1 MNYEKDLFIS
11 YAHLDD
17 QPLAPQQRGWVS
29 QFHAYLEKALTW
41 NLGHPATIWRDQRL
55 TGSEIFS
62 NEIAEQLGKSAI
74 LVSVL
79 SPCYVESEWCK
90 REIDEFC
97 KAAEQNGKVV
107 VGNKPRIFKVIKRP
121 PKSQE
126 PPLPPFMRDV
136 LGYEFYVDKD
146 GRPLELDPAWP
157 DQIQKFKEKVECL
170 AYDIGELIEHL
181 HDITVRDSRDSSCKP
196 PVYLGQCSHDR
207 KEDRDLIAS
216 DLKRLGYR
224 IFPDKPLP
232 MEDEESFTAEVSQFL
247 SQCSLSIHLVGSGY
261 GAIPDG
267 PSQKSVVVLENEL
280 AVKRC
285 KTGGLC
291 RIVWMPVTELV
302 PNKKKQQQ
310 FIDALGRDPEVQ
322 FGADLVTNGLEDLK
336 GTIHA
341 TLQKLEKAALRP
353 AKPARVEGG
362 PKFVYLIYDKADREA
377 SHGLRRW
384 LMSKGFEVRT
394 PVFEGKAATVRKANQ
409 ETLALCDAAI
419 LFYGVGDEAWRCT
432 VENDIRKANGCRG
445 EKPPV
450 VSFTYISGPASDDK
464 RDMIELEEP
473 NIINGIQGFS
483 EAAVGPLLVAVQKV

>member
-17 QPLAPQQRGWVS
+17 QPLTPQQQGWVS

-41 NLGHPATIWRDQRL
+41 NLGHPATIWRDRRL
-55 TGSEIFS
+55 SGNEIFS
-62 NEIAEQLGKSAI
+62 NEIAEQLAKSAI

-107 VGNKPRIFKVIKRP
+107 VGNRPRIFKVIKRP

-157 DQIQKFKEKVECL
+157 DQIQQFKEKVECL

-181 HDITVRDSRDSSCKP
+181 HDISPSSARSSSPKRA
-196 PVYLGQCSHDR
+196 VYLGQCSHDR
-207 KEDRDLIAS
+207 KEDRDLLVS
-216 DLKRLGYR
+216 DLKRFGYR
-224 IFPDKPLP
+224 ILPDKPLP
-232 MEDEESFTAEVSQFL
+232 MEDEDSFASAVSELL

-261 GAIPDG
+261 GVIPDG

-285 KTGGLC
+285 KAGGLS
-291 RIVWMPVTELV
+291 RIIWLPDGTV
-302 PNKKKQQQ
+302 PNKQQQQQ
-310 FIDALGRDPEVQ
+310 FIEALGRDPEVQ
-322 FGADLVTNGLEDLK
+322 YGADLVTNGLEDLK
-336 GTIHA
+336 ATIHA
-341 TLQKLEKAALRP
+341 TLQKLEKAELQP
-353 AKPARVEGG
+353 AKPGRIEGG
-362 PKFVYLIYDKADREA
+362 AKLIYVIYDKADREA
-377 SHGLRRW
+377 SLGLRRW
-384 LMSKGFEVRT
+384 LTSKGFEVRN

-409 ETLALCDAAI
+409 ETLGLCDAAI

-432 VENDIRKANGCRG
+432 VENDLRKANGCRG
-445 EKPPV
+445 EKPPF
-450 VSFTYISGPASDDK
+450 VSFTYISGPANDDK

-483 EAAVGPLLVAVQKV
+483 EAAVQPLLDAVQKV